1 MDRLIAADEGP
12 VFEAKE
18 GAGPL
23 LLVCEHASNRLPRS
37 LGTLGL
43 EPADMERHIA
53 FDPGA
58 LDVAA
63 GLASRLDAAVFAQ
76 RFSRLVVD
84 CNRDPSAP
92 DAIVAR
98 AEGTVIPGNDALTQ
112 EQRSGRF
119 RDVWEPFHA
128 ALSHLLDRRRQA
140 ARETVLATIHTFTP
154 VWHGVQRPWH
164 AGIISTDD
172 RSLAEPVLAALS
184 RDASLV
190 VGDNQ
195 PYSAK
200 DNVDYTIRRHGK
212 DRGLPHVMI
221 EIRNDLVASPE
232 GQAEW
237 ADRLAAVFRPLL
249 ATVAAA

>member
-1 MDRLIAADEGP
+1 MDRLIATDEGP
-12 VFEAKE
+12 VFETRD
-18 GAGPL
+18 GGGSL

-43 EPADMERHIA
+43 SSTDLERHIA
-53 FDPGA
+53 WDPGA
-58 LDVAA
+58 LPVAS
-63 GLASRLDAAVFAQ
+63 GLAARLDATLITQ

-92 DAIVAR
+92 DAIATR
-98 AEGTVIPGNDALTQ
+98 AEGIAIPGNADLATAERDLRFGAVWQPFHDALS
-112 EQRSGRF
+112 R
-119 RDVWEPFHA
+119 
-128 ALSHLLDRRRQA
+128 LLDRRRQSG
-140 ARETVLATIHTFTP
+140 RRTVLATVHTFTP
-154 VWHGVQRPWH
+154 TWHGVARPWH
-164 AGIISTDD
+164 AGIISTED
-172 RSLAEPVLAALS
+172 RSLAEPILGALS
-184 RDASLV
+184 RDAALV

-221 EIRNDLVASPE
+221 EIRNDLVSSAP

-237 ADRLAAVFRPLL
+237 VDRLAAVFRPLL